1 MTVGCKDIGI
11 KKSEF
16 VARAEFLKAR
26 TEFLKGSVREK
37 WKGVSLYI
45 HSSSFHEPG
54 RISTSQSKL
63 YSTNTDVEPGRNI
76 ESRDIL
82 RSTNRSTF

>member
-45 HSSSFHEPG
+45 PVHFMN
-54 RISTSQSKL
+54 R
-63 YSTNTDVEPGRNI
+63 VEFQLARASCTVQI
-76 ESRDIL
+76 Q
-82 RSTNRSTF
+82 T